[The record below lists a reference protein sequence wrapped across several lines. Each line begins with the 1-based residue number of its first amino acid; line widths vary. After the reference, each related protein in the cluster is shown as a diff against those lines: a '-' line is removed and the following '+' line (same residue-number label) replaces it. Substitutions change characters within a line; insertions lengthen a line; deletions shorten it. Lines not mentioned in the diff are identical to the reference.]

1 MYLNKPAAF
10 SMYKGFL
17 KACTND
23 FLYMTSRRY
32 IGNRWQVEILQL
44 NDLKKKKRKDKIS
57 ILLNLIGHWYF
68 YTFAALMPSLPP
80 SQILH
85 SFFLILPPCK
95 CAYVV
100 RGCSR
105 SKL

>member
-17 KACTND
+17 KACTNIFC

-44 NDLKKKKRKDKIS
+44 NDLKKKKKKKEKVR
-57 ILLNLIGHWYF
+57 YQF
-68 YTFAALMPSLPP
+68 Y
-80 SQILH
+80 
-85 SFFLILPPCK
+85 
-95 CAYVV
+95 
-100 RGCSR
+100 
-105 SKL
+105 